1 MLEIKKLNYSYPDGK
16 KVLKDINIK
25 IYDNETIGIVGA
37 NGAGKST
44 LIKTIVGIFLTDQGE
59 IIVDGEK
66 VTKKT
71 LNSIR
76 KKVGVVFQ
84 NPDDQLFMNKVYDD
98 IAFGPRNYKLT
109 EEKVKE
115 KVEKVMKELNIEKLK
130 DRSPNNLS
138 GGEKRKVA
146 IATVLS
152 MEPSIILF
160 DEPTSFLDPKGKR
173 ILIETLKGINTTKII
188 ATHDLDMVKDNCK
201 RVIVLKEGQVVAD
214 GKPKEILN
222 NIEFMEKCELA

>member
-1 MLEIKKLNYSYPDGK
+1 MLEIKNLNYSYPDGK
-16 KVLKDINIK
+16 KALKDINIK
-25 IYDNETIGIVGA
+25 IDDNETIGIVGA

>member
-16 KVLKDINIK
+16 KALKDINIK

-44 LIKTIVGIFLTDQGE
+44 LVKTIVGIFLTDQGE

>member
-16 KVLKDINIK
+16 KALKDINIK

-138 GGEKRKVA
+138 GGEKRKVT

>member
-1 MLEIKKLNYSYPDGK
+1 MLEIKNLNYSYPDGK
-16 KVLKDINIK
+16 EALKDINIK
-25 IYDNETIGIVGA
+25 IDNNETIAIVGA

-59 IIVDGEK
+59 IIVDEEK

-98 IAFGPRNYKLT
+98 IAFGPRNYNFT
-109 EEKVKE
+109 EEEVRE
-115 KVEKVMKELNIEKLK
+115 KVERVMKNLDIEELSE
-130 DRSPNNLS
+130 RSPNNLS

-173 ILIETLKGINTTKII
+173 MFIETLKNINTTKII
-188 ATHDLDMVKDNCK
+188 ATHDLDMVKDICE
-201 RVIVLKEGQVVAD
+201 RVIVLKKGKIMAD
-214 GKPKEILN
+214 GNPKEIFSD
-222 NIEFMEKCELA
+222 IDFMEKCELV

>member
-1 MLEIKKLNYSYPDGK
+1 MNYSYPDGK
-16 KVLKDINIK
+16 EALKDINIK
-25 IYDNETIGIVGA
+25 IDNNETVGIVGA

-44 LIKTIVGIFLTDQGE
+44 LIKTIVGIFLTTQGN

-71 LNSIR
+71 LSSIR

-98 IAFGPRNYKLT
+98 IAFGPRNYNFT
-109 EEKVKE
+109 EEEVKE
-115 KVEKVMKELNIEKLK
+115 KVERVMKNLDIEKLSE
-130 DRSPNNLS
+130 RSPNNLS

-160 DEPTSFLDPKGKR
+160 DEPTSFLDAKGKR
-173 ILIETLKGINTTKII
+173 MLIETLKNINTTKII
-188 ATHDLDMVKDNCK
+188 ATHDLDMVKDICE
-201 RVIVLKEGQVVAD
+201 RVIVLKEGKIMSD
-214 GKPKEILN
+214 GNPKEIFSD
-222 NIEFMEKCELA
+222 IDFMKKCELV

>member
-1 MLEIKKLNYSYPDGK
+1 MLEIKNLNYSYPDGK
-16 KVLKDINIK
+16 KALKDINIK

>member
-16 KVLKDINIK
+16 KALKDINIK
-25 IYDNETIGIVGA
+25 IDDNETIGIVGA

-44 LIKTIVGIFLTDQGE
+44 LVKTIVGIFLTDQGE

-115 KVEKVMKELNIEKLK
+115 KVERVMKELNIEKLK

>member
-1 MLEIKKLNYSYPDGK
+1 MLEIKNLNYSYPDGK
-16 KVLKDINIK
+16 EALKDINIK
-25 IYDNETIGIVGA
+25 IDNNETIAIVGA

-44 LIKTIVGIFLTDQGE
+44 LIKTIVGIFLTTQGD

-71 LNSIR
+71 LSSIR

-98 IAFGPRNYKLT
+98 IAFGPRNYNFT
-109 EEKVKE
+109 EEEVKE
-115 KVEKVMKELNIEKLK
+115 KVERVMKNLDIEKLSE
-130 DRSPNNLS
+130 RSPNNLS

-160 DEPTSFLDPKGKR
+160 DEPTSFLDAKGKR
-173 ILIETLKGINTTKII
+173 MLIETLKNINTTKII
-188 ATHDLDMVKDNCK
+188 ATHDLDMVKDICE
-201 RVIVLKEGQVVAD
+201 RVIVLKEGKIMAD
-214 GKPKEILN
+214 GNPKEVFSDID
-222 NIEFMEKCELA
+222 FMEKCELI

>member
-16 KVLKDINIK
+16 KALKDINTK

-115 KVEKVMKELNIEKLK
+115 KVERVMKELNIEKLK

>member
-1 MLEIKKLNYSYPDGK
+1 MLEIKNLNYSYPDGK
-16 KVLKDINIK
+16 KALKDINIK
-25 IYDNETIGIVGA
+25 IDDNETIGIVGA

-173 ILIETLKGINTTKII
+173 ILIETLRGINTTKII

>member
-1 MLEIKKLNYSYPDGK
+1 MLEIKNLNYSYPDGK
-16 KVLKDINIK
+16 KALKDINIK

-115 KVEKVMKELNIEKLK
+115 KVERVMKELNIENLK

>member
-16 KVLKDINIK
+16 KALKDINIK
-25 IYDNETIGIVGA
+25 IDDNETIGIVGA

-84 NPDDQLFMNKVYDD
+84 IPDDKLFMNKVYDD

-115 KVEKVMKELNIEKLK
+115 KVERVMKELNIENLK

>member
-1 MLEIKKLNYSYPDGK
+1 MLEIKNLNYSYPDGK
-16 KVLKDINIK
+16 KALKDINIK
-25 IYDNETIGIVGA
+25 IDDNETIGIVGA

-71 LNSIR
+71 LKSIR

-115 KVEKVMKELNIEKLK
+115 KVEKVMKELHIEKLK

-201 RVIVLKEGQVVAD
+201 RVIVLKDGQVVAD

-222 NIEFMEKCELA
+222 DVEFMEKCELA